1 MKNPVRWLVP
11 AMAVLLLGSPF
22 LNVQLTAGGVEAL
35 PPDLESRQALEILE
49 DEFPAFTASVVPLV
63 VVFEEGHDPYS
74 KEVAQGMESICQGIR
89 G

>member
-1 MKNPVRWLVP
+1 MKNPVRWLLP
-11 AMAVLLLGSPF
+11 AMALLLLLGSPF

-49 DEFPAFTASVVPLV
+49 DEFPAFTASVVPWLSCSMT
-63 VVFEEGHDPYS
+63 DKIP
-74 KEVAQGMESICQGIR
+74 ILR